1 MTPVPKTFA
10 LPLPLLTAVLA
21 VAIAASACN
30 LSDAAAHA
38 SDGRTTLTLLTGPPG
53 GAYAPLGKALAD
65 TYDATIPSLH
75 VSAVSTSGPEGAA
88 ANATAILAGRAD
100 LAFSRSDLAYSA
112 FRGEASTNPSAA
124 HLRSIAVVYTN
135 AVHLVVSRKS
145 GIVRGDDIRGRRV
158 QVNEG
163 AVGGTIARMVL
174 EGYDLTPADVV
185 VRSNEGN
192 AMTKLR
198 SGELDV
204 QIFASAYPLAGID
217 DVGPNSA
224 LQLLSLEPAAVDR
237 MRSKYPFFKP
247 AVIPAG
253 TYEGQSEDINTVGID
268 GLLLCRDSLPETYVY
283 ELTKQLFVALPS
295 LARTQQTA
303 RLINVARAPA
313 TAIPL
318 HPGAARYYRERDLFR

>member
-1 MTPVPKTFA
+1 MATTAALALVSAGCQFA
-10 LPLPLLTAVLA
+10 DT
-21 VAIAASACN
+21 S
-30 LSDAAAHA
+30 AHA
-38 SDGRTTLTLLTGPPG
+38 SDGRVALTLLTGPPG

-65 TYDATIPSLH
+65 AYDATIPALR

-112 FRGEASTNPSAA
+112 FRGEASRDANGAR
-124 HLRSIAVVYTN
+124 LRSIAVVYTN

-145 GIVRGDDIRGRRV
+145 GIARGEDLRGRRV
-158 QVNEG
+158 QVGDSN
-163 AVGGTIARMVL
+163 AGGTIARMVL
-174 EGYDLTPADVV
+174 DGYGLTTADVQ

-192 AMTKLR
+192 AMTRLR
-198 SGELDV
+198 SGDLDV

-217 DVGPNSA
+217 DVGPNGA
-224 LQLLSLEPAAVDR
+224 LRLLSLEPTAIDR
-237 MRSKYPFFKP
+237 MRSRYPFFKP
-247 AVIPAG
+247 TVIPAG
-253 TYEGQSEDINTVGID
+253 TYRGQSEDINTLGID

-313 TAIPL
+313 TPIPL